1 MLCCVFF
8 FKQKT
13 AYEMRI
19 RDLMSDVCFSDLPGL
34 GRPGFCVGEVLR
46 AHLVELRLGNR
57 ADVLGPAGGR
67 GSRRAAGNG
76 GRGDEAKQEF
86 LHGTDFPGIE
96 VSVVRQRGSTT
107 RQCRPASSS
116 MQAIRLLTACAPIA
130 AHSVPVRR

>member
-1 MLCCVFF
+1 MISIVCVLFFVFF

-13 AYEMRI
+13 AYDMRI
-19 RDLMSDVCFSDLPGL
+19 SDGVQTCALPI
-34 GRPGFCVGEVLR
+34 C
-46 AHLVELRLGNR
+46 
-57 ADVLGPAGGR
+57 GR
-67 GSRRAAGNG
+67 GSRRAAGDG

-116 MQAIRLLTACAPIA
+116 MQAIRLLIACAPIA